1 MRTGAD
7 TRASYILFSRC
18 GAFAACYEKRVDP
31 LAKVLNPPQLEA
43 VRHGEG
49 PLLILAGAGSGKT
62 RVLTHRIA
70 HLLRERL
77 ARAPEIL
84 AVTFTNKAA
93 GELRER
99 VAKLVGPDAERLW
112 VATFHAAGARILRRE
127 AEALGLTRSFAI
139 YDDADQL
146 AEAKRATSDLGFDLG
161 NARQY
166 LSRIDRWK
174 NAGLLPPEVRVAE
187 YDVPGK
193 AAVKVYTRYQ
203 AALQSSN
210 VVDFGDLI
218 VRVVELFRRR
228 EDILQNYAGR
238 FRHILVDEFQDT
250 NPAQYQLLRMLAS
263 VHGNLCVVGD
273 DDQAIYRWRGAEVD
287 NILDF
292 PKHFPGPKVV
302 RLEQNYRSSGRIL
315 SAAHAI
321 IEKNERRAEKK
332 LWTSAGEGEKVSV
345 VVAEDERDEA
355 NRVASELYAQ
365 NARGIS
371 YAEMAVFYRAIAQ
384 SRALEDALRARR
396 VPYRVVRGRSFYDR
410 AEVKDIAAYLRLC
423 VNPRADGDLLRII
436 NTPPRGIGDTTVE
449 HLRASANRQGLS
461 LWEAL
466 TSTDPEL
473 PSNARTKLTPF
484 RALIEKLREGVA
496 QDAGAADA
504 IERVI
509 EQTGYADRLRLEGA
523 EGEDRLENLM
533 ELVGAARE
541 FDRVWS
547 GEVPQPDRE
556 PDPSGLNLNL
566 NPLPDPK
573 PVIPNALTQT
583 RAEYLRAVRA
593 APGALGSTQ
602 STDEP
607 PGDRPDPLAAL
618 AAASP
623 DDEDGRADTPL
634 LGFLEQLA
642 LVGDADAAGGG
653 ERVSLMTLHAAKG
666 LEFDA
671 VWITGLEERVF
682 PSSRSLGQTGP
693 MASGE
698 EDPAEMAEERRLC
711 YVGMTR
717 ARKKL
722 TLSLARCRSLFG
734 ELRFNPPS
742 RFVRELPAELTEG
755 LAALERITPMQERAR
770 KDVFYDEFDQR
781 PRYSDD
787 SPMVNRNRM
796 RESGRYDPASKPAV
810 KQAAAGVGGVGPGAR
825 VKHPSFGVGTVEDV
839 DGDGLNRKLVVRFGP
854 GVGVKKVLARFID
867 PA

>member
-1 MRTGAD
+1 M
-7 TRASYILFSRC
+7 S
-18 GAFAACYEKRVDP
+18 DP
-31 LAKVLNPPQLEA
+31 LTKVLNPPQLEA

-99 VAKLVGPDAERLW
+99 VENLVGPEAQRLW

-146 AEAKRATSDLGFDLG
+146 AEAKRAASDLGFDVGLI
-161 NARQY
+161 RQY
-166 LSRIDRWK
+166 ISRIERWK
-174 NAGLLPPEVRVAE
+174 NAGLLPSEVQVAE

-193 AAVKVYTRYQ
+193 SALKVYSRYQ
-203 AALQSSN
+203 AALQASN
-210 VVDFGDLI
+210 AVDFGDLI
-218 VRVVELFRRR
+218 VRVLELFKKRD
-228 EDILQNYAGR
+228 DILQGYAGR
-238 FRHILVDEFQDT
+238 FRHVLVDEFQDT
-250 NPAQYQLLRMLAS
+250 NPAQYQLLRLLAS
-263 VHGNLCVVGD
+263 VHGNLAVVGD
-273 DDQAIYRWRGAEVD
+273 DDQSIYRWRGAEVD

-292 PKHFPGPKVV
+292 PKHFPGTRVV
-302 RLEQNYRSSGRIL
+302 RLEQNYRSTGRIL
-315 SAAHAI
+315 AAAHAI

-332 LWTSAGEGEKVSV
+332 LWTAAGEGEKVRV
-345 VVAEDERDEA
+345 FLAEDERDEGSRIA
-355 NRVASELYAQ
+355 TELYAQ
-365 NARGIS
+365 NARGTS
-371 YAEMAVFYRAIAQ
+371 YAEMAVFYRANAQ
-384 SRALEDALRARR
+384 SRALEDALRAHR

-410 AEVKDIAAYLRLC
+410 AEVKDVAAYLRLC
-423 VNPRADGDLLRII
+423 INPRSDGDLLRII

-449 HLRASANRQGLS
+449 HLRASANRSGLS

-466 TSTDPEL
+466 GSEDPEM
-473 PSNARTKLTPF
+473 PSNARAKLGPF
-484 RALIEKLREGVA
+484 KALIDRLRAGVA
-496 QDAGAADA
+496 GDPGAADA

-509 EQTGYADRLRLEGA
+509 EETGYADRLRLEGE

-533 ELVGAARE
+533 ELAGAARE
-541 FDRVWS
+541 FDRAWA
-547 GEVPQPDRE
+547 GELPE
-556 PDPSGLNLNL
+556 PAATEPT
-566 NPLPDPK
+566 PLAAPEPK
-573 PVIPNALTQT
+573 PLVPNPLTQT
-583 RAEYLRAVRA
+583 RAQYLRAVRA
-593 APGALGSTQ
+593 APGALGSPQ
-602 STDEP
+602 DSDDP
-607 PGDRPDPLAAL
+607 PGDRPDPASAL
-618 AAASP
+618 AAAAR

-653 ERVSLMTLHAAKG
+653 DRVSLMTLHAAKG

-671 VWITGLEERVF
+671 VWMSGMEERVF

-698 EDPAEMAEERRLC
+698 EDPAEMAEERRLS

-717 ARKKL
+717 ARKRL

-734 ELRFNPPS
+734 ELRFNVPS
-742 RFVRELPAELTEG
+742 RFVRELPPEVTEG
-755 LAALERITPMQERAR
+755 LSALDRLSPMQERAR

-781 PRYSDD
+781 PRYSEEN
-787 SPMVNRNRM
+787 PLPGRNRM
-796 RESGRYDPASKPAV
+796 RESRYEPASKPAV
-810 KQAAAGVGGVGPGAR
+810 KQAAPGVGGLGPGAR
-825 VKHPSFGVGTVEDV
+825 VKHPSFGVGTVEES
-839 DGDGLNRKLVVRFGP
+839 DGEGLNRKLVVRFGP
-854 GVGVKKVLARFID
+854 GVGIKRVLARFID
-867 PA
+867 PL

>member
-1 MRTGAD
+1 M
-7 TRASYILFSRC
+7 S
-18 GAFAACYEKRVDP
+18 DP
-31 LAKVLNPPQLEA
+31 FAKVLNPPQLEA

-77 ARAPEIL
+77 ARPAEIL

-93 GELRER
+93 GELKER
-99 VAKLVGPDAERLW
+99 VEKLVGPDAQRLW

-146 AEAKRATSDLGFDLG
+146 AEVKRAAGDLGFDTAA
-161 NARQY
+161 ARQQ

-174 NAGLLPPEVRVAE
+174 NAGLLPAEVRPAE
-187 YDVPGK
+187 FDVPGK
-193 AAVKVYTRYQ
+193 TALKVYAKYQ
-203 AALQSSN
+203 AALQASN
-210 VVDFGDLI
+210 AVDFGDLI
-218 VRVVELFRRR
+218 VRVIELFKKR
-228 EDILQNYAGR
+228 DDLLQGYAGR

-250 NPAQYQLLRMLAS
+250 NPAQYQLLKLLAS

-292 PKHFPGPKVV
+292 PKRFPGTRVV

-332 LWTSAGEGEKVSV
+332 LWTAAGEGEKVRV
-345 VVAEDERDEA
+345 ILAEDERDEGG
-355 NRVASELYAQ
+355 RVASELYAE
-365 NARGIS
+365 NARGTA
-371 YAEMAVFYRAIAQ
+371 YAEMAVFYRANAQ

-410 AEVKDIAAYLRLC
+410 AEVKDVAAYLRLC
-423 VNPRADGDLLRII
+423 LNPRSDGDLLRVI
-436 NTPPRGIGDTTVE
+436 NVPPRGIGDTTVE
-449 HLRASANRQGLS
+449 HLRASAGRQGIS
-461 LWEAL
+461 LWEAIG
-466 TSTDPEL
+466 SEDPEL
-473 PSNARTKLTPF
+473 PANARAKLLPF
-484 RALIEKLREGVA
+484 KALVEKLREGVA
-496 QDAGAADA
+496 NDPGAAGA

-509 EQTGYADRLRLEGA
+509 EQTGYADRLRLEGE
-523 EGEDRLENLM
+523 EGEDRVENLL

-541 FDRVWS
+541 FDRAWA
-547 GEVPQPDRE
+547 GEEVDVPAGPE
-556 PDPSGLNLNL
+556 KPGPAEAK
-566 NPLPDPK
+566 PL
-573 PVIPNALTQT
+573 IPNPLTQT
-583 RAEYLRAVRA
+583 RAQYLRAVRS
-593 APGALGSTQ
+593 APGALGSAQ
-602 STDEP
+602 EEAGQP
-607 PGDRPDPLAAL
+607 PGDRPDPLSAL
-618 AAASP
+618 AAAAP
-623 DDEDGRADTPL
+623 DDEEGRADTPL

-653 ERVSLMTLHAAKG
+653 DRVSLMTLHAAKG

-671 VWITGLEERVF
+671 VWMTGLEERVF

-693 MASGE
+693 LASGE

-717 ARKKL
+717 ARKRL
-722 TLSLARCRSLFG
+722 ALSLARCRSLFG

-742 RFVRELPAELTEG
+742 RFVRELPPELTEG
-755 LAALERITPMQERAR
+755 LAALDRLSPMQERAR

-781 PRYSDD
+781 PRYSDA
-787 SPMVNRNRM
+787 PLPARNRM
-796 RESGRYDPASKPAV
+796 REGRYDPASRPTV
-810 KQAAAGVGGVGPGAR
+810 KQPAAGVGGLGPGAR
-825 VKHPSFGVGTVEDV
+825 VKHPSFGVGTVEEV
-839 DGDGLNRKLVVRFGP
+839 DGEGLNRKLVVRFGP
-854 GVGVKKVLARFID
+854 
-867 PA
+867 

>member
-1 MRTGAD
+1 M
-7 TRASYILFSRC
+7 
-18 GAFAACYEKRVDP
+18 DP

-99 VAKLVGPDAERLW
+99 VEKLVGPEAERLW

-146 AEAKRATSDLGFDLG
+146 SEVKRAASDLGMDAAT
-161 NARQY
+161 ARQQ
-166 LSRIDRWK
+166 LARIDRWK
-174 NAGLLPPEVRVAE
+174 NAGLLPDEVRVGE

-193 AAVKVYTRYQ
+193 AALGVYRRYQ
-203 AALQSSN
+203 AALQASN
-210 VVDFGDLI
+210 AVDFGDLI
-218 VRVVELFRRR
+218 VRVLELFKKR

-238 FRHILVDEFQDT
+238 FRHVLVDEFQDT
-250 NPAQYQLLRMLAS
+250 NPAQYQLLKLLAS

-273 DDQAIYRWRGAEVD
+273 DDQSIYRWRGAEVD

-292 PKHFPGPKVV
+292 PRQFPGTKVV

-315 SAAHAI
+315 AAAHAI

-332 LWTSAGEGEKVSV
+332 LWTAAGEGDKVRV
-345 VVAEDERDEA
+345 VLAEDERDEGG
-355 NRVASELYAQ
+355 RVASELYAE
-365 NARGIS
+365 NARGTS
-371 YAEMAVFYRAIAQ
+371 YSEMAVFYRANAQ

-410 AEVKDIAAYLRLC
+410 AEIKDVAAYLRLC
-423 VNPRADGDLLRII
+423 VNPRSDGDLLRVI

-449 HLRASANRQGLS
+449 HLRASASRLGLS

-466 TSTDPEL
+466 ASDDPEM
-473 PSNARTKLTPF
+473 PANARTKLAPF
-484 RALIEKLREGVA
+484 KALMEKLRQGVA
-496 QDAGAADA
+496 LDAGAAEA

-509 EQTGYADRLRLEGA
+509 EETGYADRLRLEGE
-523 EGEDRLENLM
+523 EGEDRLENLL

-541 FDRVWS
+541 FDRAWA
-547 GEVPQPDRE
+547 GEPTPEPHPEPESPAPAEAKPLVP
-556 PDPSGLNLNL
+556 
-566 NPLPDPK
+566 NP
-573 PVIPNALTQT
+573 LTQT
-583 RAEYLRAVRA
+583 RAQYLRAVRS
-593 APGALGSTQ
+593 APGSLGSPQATE
-602 STDEP
+602 EP
-607 PGDRPDPLAAL
+607 PGDRPDAKAAL
-618 AAASP
+618 AAAAP
-623 DDEDGRADTPL
+623 DDDEGGRADTPL

-653 ERVSLMTLHAAKG
+653 DRVSLMTLHAAKG

-671 VWITGLEERVF
+671 VWMTGMEERVF

-711 YVGMTR
+711 YVSMTR
-717 ARKKL
+717 ARKRL
-722 TLSLARCRSLFG
+722 TLSLARCRTLFG
-734 ELRFNPPS
+734 ELRFNVPS
-742 RFVRELPAELTEG
+742 RFVRELPPEISEG
-755 LAALERITPMQERAR
+755 LAALDRLSPMQERAR
-770 KDVFYDEFDQR
+770 KDVFYDDFDQS
-781 PRYSDD
+781 PRYADQASLR
-787 SPMVNRNRM
+787 SLPARNKM
-796 RESGRYDPASKPAV
+796 RESRYDPASKPAV
-810 KQAAAGVGGVGPGAR
+810 KQAAPGVGGLARGAR
-825 VKHPSFGVGTVEDV
+825 VKHPSFGVGTVEDS
-839 DGDGLNRKLVVRFGP
+839 DGEGLNRKLVVRFGP
-854 GVGVKKVLARFID
+854 GVGLKRVLARFID

>member
-1 MRTGAD
+1 M
-7 TRASYILFSRC
+7 
-18 GAFAACYEKRVDP
+18 DP

-99 VAKLVGPDAERLW
+99 VEKLVGPEAERLW

-146 AEAKRATSDLGFDLG
+146 SEVKRAASDLGMDAAT
-161 NARQY
+161 ARQQ
-166 LSRIDRWK
+166 LARIDRWK
-174 NAGLLPPEVRVAE
+174 NAGLLPDEVRVGE

-193 AAVKVYTRYQ
+193 AALGVYRRYQ
-203 AALQSSN
+203 AALQASN
-210 VVDFGDLI
+210 AVDFGDLI
-218 VRVVELFRRR
+218 VRVLELFKKR

-238 FRHILVDEFQDT
+238 FRHVLVDEFQDT
-250 NPAQYQLLRMLAS
+250 NPAQYQLLKLLAS

-273 DDQAIYRWRGAEVD
+273 DDQSIYRWRGAEVD

-292 PKHFPGPKVV
+292 PRQFPGTKVV

-315 SAAHAI
+315 AAAHAI

-332 LWTSAGEGEKVSV
+332 LWTAAGEGDKVRV
-345 VVAEDERDEA
+345 VLAEDERDEGG
-355 NRVASELYAQ
+355 RVASELYAE
-365 NARGIS
+365 NARGTS
-371 YAEMAVFYRAIAQ
+371 YSEMAVFYRANAQ

-410 AEVKDIAAYLRLC
+410 AEIKDVAAYLRLC
-423 VNPRADGDLLRII
+423 VNPRSDGDLLRVI

-449 HLRASANRQGLS
+449 HLRASASRLGLS

-466 TSTDPEL
+466 ASDDPEM
-473 PSNARTKLTPF
+473 PANARTKLAPF
-484 RALIEKLREGVA
+484 KALMEKLRQGVA
-496 QDAGAADA
+496 LDAGAAEA

-509 EQTGYADRLRLEGA
+509 EETGYADRLRLEGE
-523 EGEDRLENLM
+523 EGEDRLENLL

-541 FDRVWS
+541 FDRAWA
-547 GEVPQPDRE
+547 GEPTPEPQPE
-556 PDPSGLNLNL
+556 PESPAPAEAKPLVP
-566 NPLPDPK
+566 NP
-573 PVIPNALTQT
+573 LTQT
-583 RAEYLRAVRA
+583 RAQYLRAVRS
-593 APGALGSTQ
+593 APGSLGSPQAT
-602 STDEP
+602 EEA
-607 PGDRPDPLAAL
+607 PGDRPDAKAAL
-618 AAASP
+618 AAAAP
-623 DDEDGRADTPL
+623 DDDEGGRADTPL

-653 ERVSLMTLHAAKG
+653 DRVSLMTLHAAKG

-671 VWITGLEERVF
+671 VWMTGMEERVF

-717 ARKKL
+717 ARKRL
-722 TLSLARCRSLFG
+722 TLSLARCRTLFG
-734 ELRFNPPS
+734 ELRFNVPS
-742 RFVRELPAELTEG
+742 RFVRELPPEISEG
-755 LAALERITPMQERAR
+755 LAALDRLSPMQERAR
-770 KDVFYDEFDQR
+770 KDVFYDDFDQS
-781 PRYSDD
+781 PRYADQASLR
-787 SPMVNRNRM
+787 SLPARNKM
-796 RESGRYDPASKPAV
+796 RESRYDPASKPAV
-810 KQAAAGVGGVGPGAR
+810 KQAAPGVGGLARGAR
-825 VKHPSFGVGTVEDV
+825 VKHPSFGVGTVEDS
-839 DGDGLNRKLVVRFGP
+839 DGEGLNRKLVVRFGP
-854 GVGVKKVLARFID
+854 GVGLKRVLARFID

>member
-1 MRTGAD
+1 M
-7 TRASYILFSRC
+7 S
-18 GAFAACYEKRVDP
+18 DP

-99 VAKLVGPDAERLW
+99 VEKLVGPDAERLW

-146 AEAKRATSDLGFDLG
+146 AEAKRATSDLGFDVG
-161 NARQY
+161 TARQY
-166 LSRIDRWK
+166 LARIDRWK
-174 NAGLLPPEVRVAE
+174 NAGLLPAEVQVAE

-193 AAVKVYTRYQ
+193 TALKVYARYQ
-203 AALQSSN
+203 AALQASN
-210 VVDFGDLI
+210 AVDFGDLI
-218 VRVVELFRRR
+218 VRVIELFKKRD
-228 EDILQNYAGR
+228 DILQGYAGR

-250 NPAQYQLLRMLAS
+250 NPAQYQLLRLLAS
-263 VHGNLCVVGD
+263 VHGNLGVVGD
-273 DDQAIYRWRGAEVD
+273 DDQSIYRWRGAEVD

-292 PKHFPGPKVV
+292 PKHFPGTRVV

-315 SAAHAI
+315 AAAHAI

-332 LWTSAGEGEKVSV
+332 LWTAAGEGEKVRV
-345 VVAEDERDEA
+345 FLAEDERDEGA
-355 NRVASELYAQ
+355 RIASELYAE
-365 NARGIS
+365 NARGTAYS
-371 YAEMAVFYRAIAQ
+371 EMAVFYRANAQ

-423 VNPRADGDLLRII
+423 VNPRSDGDLLRVI

-461 LWEAL
+461 IWEAL
-466 TSTDPEL
+466 SSSDPEM
-473 PSNARTKLTPF
+473 PSNARAKVAPF
-484 RALIEKLREGVA
+484 KALIDELRKGVA
-496 QDAGAADA
+496 EDAGAADA

-509 EQTGYADRLRLEGA
+509 DRTGYADRLRLEGE
-523 EGEDRLENLM
+523 EGEDRLENLL

-541 FDRVWS
+541 FDRAWA
-547 GEVPQPDRE
+547 GELTQPLDSE
-556 PDPSGLNLNL
+556 PTPAASPEL
-566 NPLPDPK
+566 K
-573 PVIPNALTQT
+573 PVVPNPLTQT
-583 RAEYLRAVRA
+583 RAQYLRAVRA
-593 APGALGSTQ
+593 APGSLGSSQ
-602 STDEP
+602 ASEDP
-607 PGDRPDPLAAL
+607 PGDRPDPAAAL

-642 LVGDADAAGGG
+642 LVGDADAAAGGD
-653 ERVSLMTLHAAKG
+653 RVSLMTLHAAKG

-671 VWITGLEERVF
+671 VWMTGMEERVF

-717 ARKKL
+717 ARKRL
-722 TLSLARCRSLFG
+722 SLSLARCRSLFG
-734 ELRFNPPS
+734 ELRFNVPS
-742 RFVRELPAELTEG
+742 RFVRELPDGLTEG
-755 LAALERITPMQERAR
+755 LASLERLSPMQERAR
-770 KDVFYDEFDQR
+770 KDVFYDDFDQR
-781 PRYSDD
+781 PRYREDA
-787 SPMVNRNRM
+787 PLPARNKM
-796 RESGRYDPASKPAV
+796 RESRHDPASKPV
-810 KQAAAGVGGVGPGAR
+810 VRQAAPGVGGLGPGAR
-825 VKHPSFGVGTVEDV
+825 VKHPSFGVGTVEDS
-839 DGDGLNRKLVVRFGP
+839 DGEGMNRKLVVRFGP
-854 GVGVKKVLARFID
+854 GVGLKRVLARFID
-867 PA
+867 PV

>member
-1 MRTGAD
+1 M
-7 TRASYILFSRC
+7 S
-18 GAFAACYEKRVDP
+18 DP

-99 VAKLVGPDAERLW
+99 VEKLVGPDAERLW

-146 AEAKRATSDLGFDLG
+146 AEAKRATSDLGFDVG
-161 NARQY
+161 TARQY
-166 LSRIDRWK
+166 LARIDRWK
-174 NAGLLPPEVRVAE
+174 NAGLLPAEVQVAE

-193 AAVKVYTRYQ
+193 TALKVYARYQ
-203 AALQSSN
+203 AALQASN
-210 VVDFGDLI
+210 AVDFGDLI
-218 VRVVELFRRR
+218 VRVIELFKKRD
-228 EDILQNYAGR
+228 DILQGYAGR

-250 NPAQYQLLRMLAS
+250 NPAQYQLLRLLAS
-263 VHGNLCVVGD
+263 VHGNLGVVGD
-273 DDQAIYRWRGAEVD
+273 DDQSIYRWRGAEVD

-292 PKHFPGPKVV
+292 PKHFPGTRVV

-315 SAAHAI
+315 AAAHAI

-332 LWTSAGEGEKVSV
+332 LWTAAGEGEKVRV
-345 VVAEDERDEA
+345 FLAEDERDEGA
-355 NRVASELYAQ
+355 RIASELYAE
-365 NARGIS
+365 NARGTAYS
-371 YAEMAVFYRAIAQ
+371 EMAVFYRANAQ

-423 VNPRADGDLLRII
+423 VNPRSDGDLLRVI

-461 LWEAL
+461 IWEAL
-466 TSTDPEL
+466 SSSDPEM
-473 PSNARTKLTPF
+473 PSNARAKVAPF
-484 RALIEKLREGVA
+484 KALIDELRKGVA
-496 QDAGAADA
+496 EDAGAADA

-509 EQTGYADRLRLEGA
+509 DRTGYADRLRLEGE
-523 EGEDRLENLM
+523 EGEDRLENLL

-541 FDRVWS
+541 FDRAWA
-547 GEVPQPDRE
+547 GELTQPLDSE
-556 PDPSGLNLNL
+556 PTPAASPEL
-566 NPLPDPK
+566 K
-573 PVIPNALTQT
+573 PVVPNPLTQT
-583 RAEYLRAVRA
+583 RAQYLRAVRA
-593 APGALGSTQ
+593 APGSLGSSQ
-602 STDEP
+602 ASEDP
-607 PGDRPDPLAAL
+607 PGDRPDPAAAL

-642 LVGDADAAGGG
+642 LVGDADAAAGGD
-653 ERVSLMTLHAAKG
+653 RVSLMTLHAAKG

-671 VWITGLEERVF
+671 VWMTGMEERVF

-717 ARKKL
+717 ARKRL
-722 TLSLARCRSLFG
+722 SLSLARCRSLFG
-734 ELRFNPPS
+734 ELRFNVPS
-742 RFVRELPAELTEG
+742 RFVRELPDGLTEG
-755 LAALERITPMQERAR
+755 LASLERLSPMQERAR
-770 KDVFYDEFDQR
+770 KDVFYDDFDQR
-781 PRYSDD
+781 PRYREDA
-787 SPMVNRNRM
+787 PLPARNKM
-796 RESGRYDPASKPAV
+796 RESRHDPASKPV
-810 KQAAAGVGGVGPGAR
+810 VRQAAPGVGGLGPGAR
-825 VKHPSFGVGTVEDV
+825 VKHPSFGVGTVEDS
-839 DGDGLNRKLVVRFGP
+839 DGEGMNRKLVVRFGP
-854 GVGVKKVLARFID
+854 GVGLKRVLARFID

>member
-1 MRTGAD
+1 MRTGAGVGG
-7 TRASYILFSRC
+7 TAGMVTFS
-18 GAFAACYEKRVDP
+18 GYDFLPVSDP

-70 HLLRERL
+70 YLMRERL

-99 VAKLVGPDAERLW
+99 VEKLVGPDSQRLW

-146 AEAKRATSDLGFDLG
+146 AEAKRATSDLGFDVG
-161 NARQY
+161 TARQH

-174 NAGLLPPEVRVAE
+174 NAGLLPADVRVAE
-187 YDVPGK
+187 YDVPGRT
-193 AAVKVYTRYQ
+193 ALKVYQRYQ
-203 AALQSSN
+203 SALQASN
-210 VVDFGDLI
+210 AVDFGDLI
-218 VRVVELFRRR
+218 VRVAELFHKRP
-228 EDILQNYAGR
+228 DILNMYAGR

-250 NPAQYQLLRMLAS
+250 NPAQYHLLRLLAS

-273 DDQAIYRWRGAEVD
+273 DDQSIYRWRGAEVD

-292 PKHFPGPKVV
+292 PKHFKGTKVV

-315 SAAHAI
+315 AAAHAI

-332 LWTSAGEGEKVSV
+332 LWTAAGEGEKVRV
-345 VVAEDERDEA
+345 FVAEDERDEGG
-355 NRVASELYAQ
+355 RVASDLYAE
-365 NARGIS
+365 NARGTS
-371 YAEMAVFYRAIAQ
+371 YAEMAVFYRANAQ

-396 VPYRVVRGRSFYDR
+396 IPYRVVRGRSFYDR

-423 VNPRADGDLLRII
+423 LNPRSDGDLLRVI

-466 TSTDPEL
+466 SSEDPET
-473 PSNARTKLTPF
+473 PANARTKIAPF
-484 RALIEKLREGVA
+484 KALIEKLRAGVA
-496 QDAGAADA
+496 ADDGAAKA

-509 EQTGYADRLRLEGA
+509 AETGYADRLRLEGE
-523 EGEDRLENLM
+523 EGEERLENLL

-541 FDRVWS
+541 FDRAWAGDTAAPADTLAS
-547 GEVPQPDRE
+547 E
-556 PDPSGLNLNL
+556 PSSVE
-566 NPLPDPK
+566 PK
-573 PVIPNALTQT
+573 PVVPNPLTQT
-583 RAEYLRAVRA
+583 RAQYLRAVRS
-593 APGALGSTQ
+593 APGSLGSPQASDDT
-602 STDEP
+602 
-607 PGDRPDPLAAL
+607 PGDRPDALAAL
-618 AAASP
+618 AAAAP

-653 ERVSLMTLHAAKG
+653 DRASLMTLHAAKG

-671 VWITGLEERVF
+671 VWMTGLEERVF

-693 MASGE
+693 LASGE

-717 ARKKL
+717 ARKRL

-734 ELRFNPPS
+734 ELRYNLPS
-742 RFVRELPAELTEG
+742 RFVGELPPELTDG
-755 LAALERITPMQERAR
+755 LTALDRLSPMQERAR

-781 PRYSDD
+781 PRYGEQA
-787 SPMVNRNRM
+787 PLPARNRM
-796 RESGRYDPASKPAV
+796 RESRYDPASKPVV
-810 KQAAAGVGGVGPGAR
+810 KQAAPGVGGLRLGAR
-825 VKHPSFGVGTVEDV
+825 VKHPSFGIGTVEDA
-839 DGDGLNRKLVVRFGP
+839 DGEGLNRKLVVRFGP
-854 GVGVKKVLARFID
+854 GVGLKKVLARFID